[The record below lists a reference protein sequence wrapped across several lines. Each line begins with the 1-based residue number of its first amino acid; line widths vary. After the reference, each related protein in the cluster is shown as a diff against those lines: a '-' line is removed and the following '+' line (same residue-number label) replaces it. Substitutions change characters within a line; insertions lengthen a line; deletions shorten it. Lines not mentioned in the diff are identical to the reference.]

1 MDDDDGRRRR
11 GRRTATTT
19 TTRTTTTTV
28 HDDYAHDD
36 GVENDDEA
44 QDDDDDFPPARRQ
57 HRQAV
62 SRNAS
67 PAPSP
72 TLRNERGHRQ
82 RQVCTRERHVCRDGK
97 RQVCTGWTTSSCG
110 PCECPHDNNS
120 ACECQRF
127 GTNVHLCGP
136 PPLHPPAL
144 SCGHSQETQEAP
156 DDAPTGRAPEAA
168 STRQPARQ
176 WARQPAGRASQ
187 RATGTRA
194 RGSVY
199 SPASA
204 PTGAHPASPTTYG
217 ARTSTLPLMD
227 GRAWTDGRALL
238 HAALVGACSD
248 RLGGTT
254 SSSVRT
260 PRAVRSCIPAPKK
273 NHHPKPW
280 HVHVLPR
287 LRARGDDTADRVASG
302 GRNG

>member
-1 MDDDDGRRRR
+1 MGGGLHRCTFIPNR
-11 GRRTATTT
+11 G
-19 TTRTTTTTV
+19 
-28 HDDYAHDD
+28 
-36 GVENDDEA
+36 
-44 QDDDDDFPPARRQ
+44 
-57 HRQAV
+57 
-62 SRNAS
+62 
-67 PAPSP
+67 
-72 TLRNERGHRQ
+72 
-82 RQVCTRERHVCRDGK
+82 
-97 RQVCTGWTTSSCG
+97 TSSRG
-110 PCECPHDNNS
+110 PRDDVP
-120 ACECQRF
+120 RF

-136 PPLHPPAL
+136 PHVHPQAL
-144 SCGHSQETQEAP
+144 SCGHSTETQEAP
-156 DDAPTGRAPEAA
+156 DDCSRSDVEPRARRSVVISSVYSPASAPT
-168 STRQPARQ
+168 
-176 WARQPAGRASQ
+176 GRASQ
-187 RATGTRA
+187 RANGRASQRANGTRA

-238 HAALVGACSD
+238 HAALVRACSD

>member
-1 MDDDDGRRRR
+1 MRALATGHTR
-11 GRRTATTT
+11 GAARS
-19 TTRTTTTTV
+19 
-28 HDDYAHDD
+28 D
-36 GVENDDEA
+36 VE
-44 QDDDDDFPPARRQ
+44 PRARGS
-57 HRQAV
+57 V
-62 SRNAS
+62 VISSVCS
-67 PAPSP
+67 PAS
-72 TLRNERGHRQ
+72 
-82 RQVCTRERHVCRDGK
+82 
-97 RQVCTGWTTSSCG
+97 
-110 PCECPHDNNS
+110 
-120 ACECQRF
+120 
-127 GTNVHLCGP
+127 
-136 PPLHPPAL
+136 
-144 SCGHSQETQEAP
+144 
-156 DDAPTGRAPEAA
+156 APTGRAPEAA

-204 PTGAHPASPTTYG
+204 PTGAHPASPTTTYG

-238 HAALVGACSD
+238 HAALVRACSD

-302 GRNG
+302 GPNC

>member
-1 MDDDDGRRRR
+1 MARLRRRRRRRRRRTTTTRVDNDDGRRRW
-11 GRRTATTT
+11 TTT
-19 TTRTTTTTV
+19 TDDDDEDDGRLRQRRRGRQRRRRSTTTTLTTTV
-28 HDDYAHDD
+28 ED
-36 GVENDDEA
+36 DDEA
-44 QDDDDDFPPARRQ
+44 QKDDDDFPPARRQ

-168 STRQPARQ
+168 STRRMLRRCGEAAVCLQI
-176 WARQPAGRASQ
+176 
-187 RATGTRA
+187 
-194 RGSVY
+194 
-199 SPASA
+199 
-204 PTGAHPASPTTYG
+204 
-217 ARTSTLPLMD
+217 
-227 GRAWTDGRALL
+227 LL
-238 HAALVGACSD
+238 
-248 RLGGTT
+248 
-254 SSSVRT
+254 
-260 PRAVRSCIPAPKK
+260 
-273 NHHPKPW
+273 
-280 HVHVLPR
+280 
-287 LRARGDDTADRVASG
+287 
-302 GRNG
+302 